1 MPRTSF
7 EHFCLVTLSALV
19 CRASVWAEMLPP
31 AFVNTCYSLPEN
43 GSRILSPK
51 LMMFLF
57 GKLILC
63 VFLDHITMVIHFIL
77 LPRKAQYCVKTL
89 MTIIIVILLTEKKN
103 LILSTLEKK
112 HFNYPG

>member
-1 MPRTSF
+1 M
-7 EHFCLVTLSALV
+7 

-31 AFVNTCYSLPEN
+31 ALVNTCYSLPEN

-51 LMMFLF
+51 LTMFLF
-57 GKLILC
+57 GKLILF

-89 MTIIIVILLTEKKN
+89 MTIIIVILLTEKKKLN
-103 LILSTLEKK
+103 TKHTREKT
-112 HFNYPG
+112 F